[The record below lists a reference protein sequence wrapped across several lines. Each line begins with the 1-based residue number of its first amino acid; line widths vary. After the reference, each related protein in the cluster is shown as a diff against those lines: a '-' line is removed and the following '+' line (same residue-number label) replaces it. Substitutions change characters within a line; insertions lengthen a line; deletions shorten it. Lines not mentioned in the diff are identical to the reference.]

1 MADVSTLAAGARD
14 EIRAGLLAWYDVN
27 RRVLP
32 WRAAPGEAADPY
44 RVWLSEIMLQQTTVP
59 HAIPYFLAFTRRW
72 PTVRDLADEADGAVM
87 SAWAGLGYYAR
98 ARNLLACARAVA
110 RDHNGV
116 FPDTEAELRLLPGVG
131 AYTAAAIAAIAFSRP
146 ANVVDGNVERVVA
159 RLFAVEE
166 ALPKAKP
173 RLKVLADGLS
183 LADRAAD
190 WPQALMDLG
199 STVCRPRAPLCLV
212 CPIQPH
218 CRAAATGDPARFPL
232 KAKKAARPHRHGAVY
247 VLRCGEQVALV
258 ERPAKGLLGGMAGL
272 PTSVWPDAPLTP
284 EDARA
289 SAPVGGDWRL
299 LGSVEHVFTHFS
311 LTLDVYEAEIATK
324 TADVAW
330 VSVATARASLPTV
343 FRKAL
348 DLGRSASPPTP
359 LATPRLRAG
368 LGRRGRRPSRRRA

>member
-1 MADVSTLAAGARD
+1 
-14 EIRAGLLAWYDVN
+14 
-27 RRVLP
+27 
-32 WRAAPGEAADPY
+32 
-44 RVWLSEIMLQQTTVP
+44 MLQQTTVP
-59 HAIPYFLAFTRRW
+59 HAIPYFLEFTRRW
-72 PTVRDLADEADGAVM
+72 PTVSDLADEADAAVM

-110 RDHNGV
+110 RDLGGV
-116 FPDTEAELRLLPGVG
+116 FPDTEADLRLLPGVG
-131 AYTAAAIAAIAFSRP
+131 AYTAAAIAAIAFSRQ

-173 RLKVLADGLS
+173 RLKAVADGLA

-212 CPIQPH
+212 CPLQPH

-232 KAKKAARPHRHGAVY
+232 KVKKAARPHRHGAAY
-247 VLRCGEQVALV
+247 LLRCGEQVVLV

-272 PTSVWPDAPLTP
+272 PTSQWLDRPISPG
-284 EDARA
+284 DARA
-289 SAPVGGDWRL
+289 GAPVDGDWRL

-311 LTLDVYEAEIATK
+311 LTLDVYEAE
-324 TADVAW
+324 
-330 VSVATARASLPTV
+330 VATRLRAFGWVAVAEARASLPTV

-348 DLGRSASPPTP
+348 DLGWSAPPPTP

-368 LGRRGRRPSRRRA
+368 LVRRGRRPSRRRA